1 MPSKTLSIGAQIDA
15 LHTLR
20 EKKRAAEE
28 IVKALARDIEAAQ
41 LALMERMEQEGMPKA
56 SGQFATVTLSA
67 NVVPDVQDWDEFYK
81 FIKRHNYFH
90 LLERRPSVL
99 GCRELFETK
108 GAIPG
113 VQPFLKKS
121 LNLRSAG

>member
-1 MPSKTLSIGAQIDA
+1 MPSKALSIGAQIDA

-28 IVKALARDIEAAQ
+28 VVKALAKDIDAAQ
-41 LALMERMEQEGMPKA
+41 VALMERMEKEGMPKA
-56 SGQFATVTLSA
+56 SGQYATVTLGSA
-67 NVVPDVQDWDEFYK
+67 VVPDVVDWDEFYK

-108 GAIPG
+108 GKIPG
-113 VQPFLKKS
+113 VEPFTKKS